1 MKKLNIF
8 LLPVLILMCSAV
20 SYSQEIPQFKKLE
33 LTDKIINSN
42 TKLELN
48 SIGNNIKR
56 VKIDETKA
64 GEKSAILGA
73 LMSAVVPGAGEFY
86 AKSYIKAA
94 AFFLAE
100 AGLWTFYAIQRA
112 NGDDKT
118 DEYEAYANQHWDV
131 YKYAAWLKNE
141 NFSGAENIDLS
152 ADKETLRRQV
162 NAVESVNFSHSLPE
176 YGAQQY
182 YEVIGKYKSFIAG
195 WSDASG
201 VTRAN
206 YISYSLPQVDSY
218 MNTRQDA
225 NDFYDAGSTALNVV
239 IVNHLLSAADAA
251 WTVSIFN
258 KNLKIETGMHYENR
272 ISRITFKEVMVPFG
286 DLKIT
291 F

>member
-1 MKKLNIF
+1 MKKLNIL
-8 LLPVLILMCSAV
+8 LLPVILFLSSAIC
-20 SYSQEIPQFKKLE
+20 YSQEIPQFKKLE
-33 LTDKIINSN
+33 LSDKIVNTG
-42 TKLELN
+42 TKLEHS
-48 SIGNNIKR
+48 SISDNISR

-64 GEKSAILGA
+64 GEKSPFLGA

-112 NGDDKT
+112 NGDEKT

-141 NFSGAENIDLS
+141 NFSGSENIDLT
-152 ADKETLRRQV
+152 ADKQTLRMQV
-162 NAVESVNFSHSLPE
+162 NAVESVNFSHSLPD

-206 YISYSLPQVDSY
+206 YINYSLAQVDNY
-218 MNTRQDA
+218 MVTRQDA

-251 WTVSIFN
+251 WSVSMFN